1 MAWEELETVPGTTT
15 GTETCFYP
23 TGIDITTRDSVVT
36 VRRGDVRKSTEPYVT
51 YCGRELSLSRCLFYS
66 CENLPLSP
74 PPAFRTDARFHS
86 RVVGPNSTETLA
98 LQPQADVRFEFDQS
112 SERQIRLTVG
122 IRIKFLFPFSY
133 CPVSFETFLHNGPTQ
148 SPTKRSIR
156 HEVRETS

>member
-36 VRRGDVRKSTEPYVT
+36 VRREDVRKSAEPYVT
-51 YCGRELSLSRCLFYS
+51 HCGRELSLSRCLFYS

-74 PPAFRTDARFHS
+74 PPTFRTDARSCS
-86 RVVGPNSTETLA
+86 RIVGPNSTET
-98 LQPQADVRFEFDQS
+98 F

-122 IRIKFLFPFSY
+122 IRIKFLFPLFSY